1 MYRSVF
7 CVRVCVSGGAGGRCG
22 CREGAGA
29 EAFSLCSMN
38 SICLQIL
45 CFLCIFHFWDIYYH
59 FQNFVFHFISI
70 KASLVGGGNTCN
82 LKASSWHRMTMEIL
96 HVNLFSGTPAGEL
109 LSLD

>member
-1 MYRSVF
+1 MLNEFHLFADFVF
-7 CVRVCVSGGAGGRCG
+7 SMHISFLGYLL
-22 CREGAGA
+22 
-29 EAFSLCSMN
+29 SLS
-38 SICLQIL
+38 
-45 CFLCIFHFWDIYYH
+45 
-59 FQNFVFHFISI
+59 NFFFHFIST